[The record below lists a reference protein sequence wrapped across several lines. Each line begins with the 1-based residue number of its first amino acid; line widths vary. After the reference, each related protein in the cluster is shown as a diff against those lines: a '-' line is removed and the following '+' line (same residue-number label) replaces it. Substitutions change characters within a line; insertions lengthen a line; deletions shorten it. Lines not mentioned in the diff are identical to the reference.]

1 MITNKVIA
9 GPTSPLRVFPRR
21 HVGQKR
27 LVRNGCISPSNIAKT
42 DVKVNEKQEMCSL
55 SEHLDHPHQPDAF
68 DGGDV
73 IDLTENSPIMTRQR
87 SEVNN
92 KLMSGHNMDTRAAK
106 S

>member
-1 MITNKVIA
+1 MFFLEGMCTIE
-9 GPTSPLRVFPRR
+9 
-21 HVGQKR
+21 KR
-27 LVRNGCISPSNIAKT
+27 LVHNECISPSNIAKT

-92 KLMSGHNMDTRAAK
+92 KLMSLRYLSMLRM
-106 S
+106 